1 MSNCRW
7 SEFIVLLSLSTTFF
21 LFLQTRDLTMQL
33 TNERLRY
40 TAEGE
45 AFLETDT
52 ILREEEN
59 EEKDRTIVGDVDAY
73 NELEYYGKVRNK
85 TKITRTSSKYTYILS
100 LTPWS

>member
-1 MSNCRW
+1 
-7 SEFIVLLSLSTTFF
+7 
-21 LFLQTRDLTMQL
+21 MQL
-33 TNERLRY
+33 TNERMKH

-59 EEKDRTIVGDVDAY
+59 EEKDRTIVDAY
-73 NELEYYGKVRNK
+73 NELEYYGKVRKK
-85 TKITRTSSKYTYILS
+85 TKITRASSKYTYILS

>member
-1 MSNCRW
+1 
-7 SEFIVLLSLSTTFF
+7 
-21 LFLQTRDLTMQL
+21 MQL
-33 TNERLRY
+33 TNERMKH

-85 TKITRTSSKYTYILS
+85 TKITRATYKYAYNRS